1 MEMSGAEGSY
11 PEFILGSLWRVAGEG
26 RGLLYARRAMIVK
39 PARRRVRSAA
49 VVSEGGAI
57 IGGRTRPCALVFI
70 T

>member
-39 PARRRVRSAA
+39 PARRRVRS
-49 VVSEGGAI
+49 V
-57 IGGRTRPCALVFI
+57 VFI